1 MPCMDFGAFYGNTP
15 MSDRDKEYIAL
26 CSEPLLDAFLNT
38 GDLDQKL
45 LVEAI
50 AKRQIFPVL
59 FGSALK
65 VQGVKELL
73 RLMQDYMRQPS
84 WGQDFAARCF
94 KIGRDEKGNRL
105 TYLKILGGAM
115 HIKDNLSYTIP
126 FAGTDGGYRGRRSRG
141 ELFGKGKPD
150 PPVFRGMLRVRRS
163 GGGRRGLRYFRLEPV
178 LCRYDTGGLRAGR
191 TCDHRTGT
199 FL

>member
-1 MPCMDFGAFYGNTP
+1 
-15 MSDRDKEYIAL
+15 MSDRDKEHIAL

-105 TYLKILGGAM
+105 TYLKILGGQC
-115 HIKDNLSYTIP
+115 ISKIIWPIP
-126 FAGTDGGYRGRRSRG
+126 FLLRGQTVMPRRKQWRRPVWKKVNQIRLYSG
-141 ELFGKGKPD
+141 E
-150 PPVFRGMLRVRRS
+150 
-163 GGGRRGLRYFRLEPV
+163 RYECV
-178 LCRYDTGGLRAGR
+178 
-191 TCDHRTGT
+191 
-199 FL
+199 

>member
-1 MPCMDFGAFYGNTP
+1 
-15 MSDRDKEYIAL
+15 MSDRDKEHIAL

-50 AKRQIFPVL
+50 AKRRIFPVL

-115 HIKDNLSYTIP
+115 HIKDNLAYTIP
-126 FAGTDGGYRGRRSRG
+126 FAGTDSDA
-141 ELFGKGKPD
+141 EEEAVEETCLEKSKPD
-150 PPVFRGMLRVRRS
+150 PPVFRGTLRVCVT

-178 LCRYDTGGLRAGR
+178 LCRYDTG
-191 TCDHRTGT
+191 
-199 FL
+199 